1 MGKGD
6 HVGLRPLFP
15 EAGTIGAEV
24 RVMTPG
30 TCGEIV
36 QGAID
41 GIPFHITCPIEEY
54 SLAVARVIPGSGV
67 ELSHGGRRPKA
78 ERAARMAYED
88 AVDDGGSKGPYCI
101 RLILRSRLPVGKGM
115 ASSTADISSCAGAVM
130 AAIGRPVVPQRI
142 ARLALQIE
150 PTDGCMFP
158 GIVAFDHRQGKLLE
172 PLGPA
177 PPLEVIVYDTGTT
190 VDTMAFNANYRWDV
204 LSRREHDIRRAYEQA
219 KDALRSGDVGALGE
233 AAVLSARVNQEIL
246 YKPEL
251 EHMISLAQEVDAV
264 GVNVAHSGG
273 VIGLLFDRR
282 RSDCRDLLAYL
293 RRRSW
298 PGTWSGVYRLTDGG
312 IIVRTKGSN
321 VHEFPA

>member
-1 MGKGD
+1 MGKGG
-6 HVGLRPLFP
+6 HAGLGPPFTQ
-15 EAGTIGAEV
+15 AAIGAEV
-24 RVMTPG
+24 KVMTPG

-41 GIPFHITCPIEEY
+41 GIAFHITCPIEEY
-54 SLAVARVIPGSGV
+54 SLAAARVTPGSGV
-67 ELSHGGRRPKA
+67 ELSHSGPRPKA

-88 AVDDGGSKGPYCI
+88 AADDGGTPGPCRI
-101 RLILRSRLPVGKGM
+101 RLVLRSRLPVGKGM

-130 AAIGRPVVPQRI
+130 AALGRPVVPETI
-142 ARLALQIE
+142 ARLALRIE

-172 PLGPA
+172 SLGPA
-177 PPLEVIVYDTGTT
+177 PPLDVIVYDTGTT
-190 VDTMAFNANYRWDV
+190 VDTIAFNMNYRSDV
-204 LSRREHDIRRAYEQA
+204 LSRREHDIRQAYEQA
-219 KDALRSGDVGALGE
+219 KDALRRRDAGALGE

-251 EHMISLAQEVDAV
+251 EYMISLAKKIGAV

-282 RSDCRDLLAYL
+282 KCDCRDLLAYL
-293 RRRSW
+293 RKRPW
-298 PGTWSGVYRLTDGG
+298 PGTWLGAYRLTDGG
-312 IIVRTKGSN
+312 LIVRVKGQ
-321 VHEFPA
+321 P